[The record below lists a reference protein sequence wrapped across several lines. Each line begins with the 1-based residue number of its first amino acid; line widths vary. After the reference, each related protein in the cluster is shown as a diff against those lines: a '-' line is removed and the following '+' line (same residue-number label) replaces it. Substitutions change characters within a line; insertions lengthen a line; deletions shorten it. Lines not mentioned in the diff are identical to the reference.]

1 MTETHSTLSRRRF
14 LTRSATVA
22 AGAGVLAAPATLA
35 LAQTPVVWRMQTH
48 FPTGTWYYAD
58 VFQDLADR
66 ITAGTNG
73 ELVIETHAPGSI
85 VATGDKLIAA
95 GRGTLDAAFT
105 FPAYW
110 VGQIPAAGHLNGNL
124 GTFSTTQESEYFF
137 YEMGALDIV
146 REAYAER
153 GVHVVGPI
161 AGGGVTLFGKRPIRT
176 LQDFSGYKIRTTG
189 TAARVLE
196 RLGAAPVSVAGG
208 ELYQALQTGVVDAA
222 HWGSISGGMSMNFQE
237 VTRYIM
243 QPDLVYPTNLEV
255 FVNMDRWNAL
265 GADHKRVVE
274 DAVRATTGIYTAKI
288 LHQDVTG
295 MNTFVN
301 DHGGEV
307 VMMEDAVLERIRSA
321 AMEVVDEISAQDPR
335 FSARLGTMLHE
346 FMRFTGKL

>member
-1 MTETHSTLSRRRF
+1 MTMKNNSLSRRHF
-14 LTRSATVA
+14 LARGATVA
-22 AGAGVLAAPATLA
+22 AGAGVLAAPASIA
-35 LAQTPVVWRMQTH
+35 SASTPVVWRMQTH
-48 FPTGTWYYAD
+48 FPTGTWYYTD

-66 ITAGTNG
+66 ITAATNG

-85 VATGDKLIAA
+85 VGTGDKLIAA

-124 GTFSTTQESEYFF
+124 GTFSSTQEMEYFF
-137 YEMGALDIV
+137 FEMGALDIV

-153 GVHVVGPI
+153 GVYLVGPI

-176 LQDFSGYKIRTTG
+176 LDDLRGYKIRTTG

-196 RLGAAPVSVAGG
+196 KLGAAPVSVAGG

-222 HWGSISGGMSMNFQE
+222 HWGSVSGGISMNFQE
-237 VTRYIM
+237 VTSYIM
-243 QPDLVYPTNLEV
+243 QPDLIYPTNLEV

-265 GADHKRVVE
+265 GEDHKRVVH
-274 DAVRATTGIYTAKI
+274 DAVRATTGIYTSKI
-288 LHQDVTG
+288 LHEDITG
-295 MNTFVN
+295 INSFVN

-307 VMMEDAVLERIRSA
+307 VMMEDSVLDEMRTASMA
-321 AMEVVDEISAQDPR
+321 VVDEISEQDPR
-335 FSARLGTMLHE
+335 YSGRIGDLLHE

>member
-1 MTETHSTLSRRRF
+1 MTKNNKTLSRRGF
-14 LTRSATVA
+14 LARGSTAV
-22 AGAGVLAAPATLA
+22 AGAGLLAAPATIA
-35 LAQTPVVWRMQTH
+35 SASTPVTWRMQTH
-48 FPTGTWYYAD
+48 FPTGTWYFSD
-58 VFQDLADR
+58 IFQDLADR
-66 ITAGTNG
+66 ITTATNG

-85 VATGDKLIAA
+85 VGTGDKLIACS
-95 GRGTLDAAFT
+95 RGTLDAAFT

-124 GTFSTTQESEYFF
+124 ATFSSTQEMEYYM
-137 YEMGALDIV
+137 YEMGALDII

-153 GVHVVGPI
+153 GVQVVGPI

-176 LQDFSGYKIRTTG
+176 LEDFRGYRIRTTG

-237 VTRYIM
+237 VTSFIM

-255 FVNMDRWNAL
+255 FVNMNRWNAL
-265 GADHKRVVE
+265 GEDHKRVVN

-288 LHQDVTG
+288 LYEDVSG
-295 MNTFVN
+295 MNRFIN

-307 VMMEDAVLERIRSA
+307 AMMEDAVLDEMRSA
-321 AMEVVDEISAQDPR
+321 SMAVVDEISEQDPR
-335 FSARLGTMLHE
+335 YSGRLGEMLHE